1 MTPVTAYLVIA
12 GIFVVIAAIVAVFIL
27 GARAASE
34 VHPPDEDQR
43 K

>member
-12 GIFVVIAAIVAVFIL
+12 GIFVVIAVIVAVFIL

-34 VHPPDEDQR
+34 VHPPDQDRQE
-43 K
+43 